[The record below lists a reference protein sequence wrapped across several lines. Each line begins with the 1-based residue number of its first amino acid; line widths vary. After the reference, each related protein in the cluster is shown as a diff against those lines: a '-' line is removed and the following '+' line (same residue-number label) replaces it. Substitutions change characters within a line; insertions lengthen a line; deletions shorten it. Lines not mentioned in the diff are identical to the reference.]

1 MRSATPKVLH
11 PVCGRP
17 ILAWVLLAARDA
29 GASTLIVVTPPDH
42 DEVQTLAASFGRV
55 AIQHNAGGTGDA
67 VRCGMAPL
75 ASFVGD
81 VLVVSGDTP
90 LIRTELLAELVA
102 HHRATGAT
110 ATLLSA
116 DVATPNAY
124 GRVVRQADGSVDRV
138 VEARDASAGELDL
151 TEMNAGFY
159 VFSADALRAALL
171 RLEPDNAQGEL
182 YLPDTL
188 IAIREAGGRLAAHRT
203 ADTTSSLGINTRIEL
218 AEADRLLRA
227 RILEEHMLAGV
238 TIIDP
243 ATTFVEPTVTLEP
256 DTTIH
261 PFCVLRGSTHVAS
274 GAEVGPHAVLV
285 DAQVGEDARVGPFC
299 YLRPGTWLARRAK
312 AGTFVEIKNSTVGEG
327 AKVPHLS
334 YIGDAE
340 IGAESNVGAGAITA
354 NYHRGQKTRTTIG
367 AHVHIGSDNVF
378 VAPVR
383 IGDGAYTAAGSIITD
398 DVPNDALAVA
408 RARQVNIDDYA
419 TRSDDG

>member
-11 PVCGRP
+11 PVCGTP
-17 ILAWVLLAARDA
+17 ILEWVLRAARGA
-29 GASTLIVVTPPDH
+29 GAETLVVGAPPDAT
-42 DEVQTLAASFGRV
+42 DVQTLAEAFGRV
-55 AIQHNAGGTGDA
+55 AIQHQAGGTGDA
-67 VRCGMAPL
+67 VRCGMAQL
-75 ASFVGD
+75 DGFDGD

-90 LIRTELLAELVA
+90 LIRTGLLVELVA

-124 GRVVRQADGSVDRV
+124 GRVVRRPDGSFDRI
-138 VEARDASAGELDL
+138 VEARDASPAELDL

-159 VFSADALRAALL
+159 AFSAGALRAALL
-171 RLEPDNAQGEL
+171 RLVPDNAQGEL
-182 YLPDTL
+182 YLPDAL
-188 IAIREAGGRLAAHRT
+188 GPIREAGGRIEAHRT
-203 ADTTSSLGINTRIEL
+203 TDVTSSLGINTRVEL
-218 AEADRLLRA
+218 AEADRLMRA
-227 RILEEHMLAGV
+227 RILEAHMLAGV

-243 ATTFVEPTVTLEP
+243 ATTFVESTVVL
-256 DTTIH
+256 DADSTIH
-261 PFCVLRGSTHVAS
+261 PFCVLRGSTHVER

-285 DAQVGEDARVGPFC
+285 DAHVGEDARVGPFC
-299 YLRPGTWLARRAK
+299 YLRPGARLARRAK

-334 YIGDAE
+334 YIGDAD
-340 IGAESNVGAGAITA
+340 IGPGSNVGAGAITA
-354 NYHRGQKTRTTIG
+354 NYHRGRKTRTTIG

-378 VAPVR
+378 VAPVT

-419 TRSDDG
+419 SRSDDG